1 MACERRAIVGQR
13 RWLTVHGMRR
23 TVPIVIAILTVLPA
37 AAQMLDRHPAA
48 EQPMEADSPVI
59 VAVGA
64 DSEEIERLDN
74 AVALF
79 DDSGLR
85 LPDLEVHF
93 LDDMAACRDHY
104 GLFQEGYTPWRVL
117 ICSGVPFVLPH
128 ELGHAWVAANLTD
141 LDRDQYRQARGFT
154 NWNDRNSPWNER
166 ATEDAAFILQQN
178 LTAQYASKSSA
189 MWRERAEAFEL
200 LTGQISPVRAL
211 DTWET

>member
-1 MACERRAIVGQR
+1 MLCERRAIVGQR
-13 RWLTVHGMRR
+13 RWLTVHGM
-23 TVPIVIAILTVLPA
+23 TKIAPIVVAVLTVLSA
-37 AAQMLDRHPAA
+37 ASQILGHQAA
-48 EQPMEADSPVI
+48 VEPSAEADNPVI

-64 DSEEIERLDN
+64 DSKEIERLHE

-104 GLFQEGYTPWRVL
+104 GLFQEGFTPWRVL
-117 ICSGVPFVLPH
+117 ICSDVPFVLPH

-141 LDRDQYRQARGFT
+141 LDRDRYRQTRGFT
-154 NWNDRNSPWNER
+154 NWNDRDSPWNER

-178 LTAQYASKSSA
+178 LTAINVSSRSA
-189 MWRERAEAFEL
+189 LWRERADAFEL
-200 LTGQISPVRAL
+200 LTGQVSPVRAREGW
-211 DTWET
+211 DA